1 MTLWEWGL
9 IALASIALLGAA
21 AATALTMIKRRVRRL
36 SDHAPEVRILCRS
49 LIDDPRV
56 LPHHKLVLRALAWYL
71 ELPLDLIPD
80 FIPIIGRLDDALIT
94 ALAIRT
100 AMRSA
105 NAELIRQ
112 HWRGP
117 QPPPKSILR
126 RAKGRT
132 RSSTALS
139 PSAPI

>member
-1 MTLWEWGL
+1 MTLWQWAL
-9 IALASIALLGAA
+9 IALATFALLGLAA
-21 AATALTMIKRRVRRL
+21 LVTLALIKRKASRL
-36 SDHAPEVRILCRS
+36 ADQAPEVRALCQG

-56 LPHHKLVLRALAWYL
+56 LPHHRLVLCALARYL
-71 ELPLDLIPD
+71 DLPIDLIPD

-94 ALAIRT
+94 ALAIRV

-112 HWRGP
+112 HWPGP
-117 QPPPKSILR
+117 QPPPMSILR

-132 RSSTALS
+132 RPASV
-139 PSAPI
+139 SAPAKV

>member
-1 MTLWEWGL
+1 MTLWQWGL
-9 IALASIALLGAA
+9 IALGTLVVLAA
-21 AATALTMIKRRVRRL
+21 ASAAAVTLIKRRMRRL
-36 SDHAPEVRILCRS
+36 SDHAPEIRVLCQA

-56 LPHHKLVLRALAWYL
+56 LPHHRLVLRALARYL
-71 ELPLDLIPD
+71 DLPLDVIPD
-80 FIPIIGRLDDALIT
+80 FIPVIGRLDDALIT

-112 HWRGP
+112 HWPGP
-117 QPPPKSILR
+117 QPPPKSMLR

-132 RSSTALS
+132 RPAGA
-139 PSAPI
+139 SASLAA

>member
-1 MTLWEWGL
+1 MSLWQWGL
-9 IALASIALLGAA
+9 VALATLVLLGAA
-21 AATALTMIKRRVRRL
+21 SAAALALIKRRASRL
-36 SDHAPEVRILCRS
+36 ADHAPEVRILCRA

-56 LPHHKLVLRALAWYL
+56 LPHHRLVLRALSRYL

-105 NAELIRQ
+105 DPDLVRQ
-112 HWRGP
+112 YWPGP

-126 RAKGRT
+126 RAKGRA
-132 RSSTALS
+132 RSVAV
-139 PSAPI
+139 SASARV

>member
-1 MTLWEWGL
+1 MTVWQWGL
-9 IALASIALLGAA
+9 IALTTLVLLGLAA
-21 AATALTMIKRRVRRL
+21 AATLALIKRNAGRLADQTPEIRV
-36 SDHAPEVRILCRS
+36 LCHG

-56 LPHHKLVLRALAWYL
+56 LPHHRLVLRALARYL

-80 FIPIIGRLDDALIT
+80 FIPIAGRLDDALVT
-94 ALAIRT
+94 ALAIRI

-112 HWRGP
+112 HWPGP

-132 RSSTALS
+132 RPAIVSAL
-139 PSAPI
+139 AKV

>member
-1 MTLWEWGL
+1 MHLWQWGL
-9 IALASIALLGAA
+9 IALATLAVLGAA
-21 AATALTMIKRRVRRL
+21 CALTISLIKRRANRL
-36 SDHAPEVRILCRS
+36 ANQAPQILILCQA
-49 LIDDPRV
+49 LTKDPRV
-56 LPHHKLVLRALAWYL
+56 LPHHRLILRALARYL

-112 HWRGP
+112 HWPGP
-117 QPPPKSILR
+117 QPPPSSLLR
-126 RAKGRT
+126 RAKGQT
-132 RSSTALS
+132 RSS
-139 PSAPI
+139 APAAAASL

>member
-9 IALASIALLGAA
+9 IALATFVLLGLAA
-21 AATALTMIKRRVRRL
+21 AATIALIKRKAGRLADQAPAIRV
-36 SDHAPEVRILCRS
+36 LCEG

-56 LPHHKLVLRALAWYL
+56 LPHHKLVLRALARYL
-71 ELPLDLIPD
+71 DLPLDLIPD

-94 ALAIRT
+94 ALAIRV

-112 HWRGP
+112 HWPGP
-117 QPPPKSILR
+117 QPPPRSILR
-126 RAKGRT
+126 RAKGRA
-132 RSSTALS
+132 RSATVYG
-139 PSAPI
+139 SARV

>member
-1 MTLWEWGL
+1 MALWQWGL
-9 IALASIALLGAA
+9 IALATLVLLGAA
-21 AATALTMIKRRVRRL
+21 SAAALALIKRRVSRL
-36 SDHAPEVRILCRS
+36 SSHAPEVRILCGA

-56 LPHHKLVLRALAWYL
+56 LPHHKLVLRALARYL
-71 ELPLDLIPD
+71 DLPLDLIPD

-112 HWRGP
+112 YWPGVE
-117 QPPPKSILR
+117 PPPKSILR
-126 RAKGRT
+126 HAKGRT
-132 RSSTALS
+132 RSSAV
-139 PSAPI
+139 SASAAM